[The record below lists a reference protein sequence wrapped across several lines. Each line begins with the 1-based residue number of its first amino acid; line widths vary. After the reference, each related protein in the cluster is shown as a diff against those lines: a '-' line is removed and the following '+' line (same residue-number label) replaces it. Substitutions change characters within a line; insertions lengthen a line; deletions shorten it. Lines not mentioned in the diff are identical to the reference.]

1 MADHHSETALTLL
14 KSWRVILNKETQALS
29 QGNIQELER
38 LFQETSKIQ
47 QRLSQMFAASNT
59 LGKDKTITI
68 MIRGLHT
75 EQEKLIESLKAQ
87 TEELAE
93 EIGTLRKS
101 QASLKGYKQK
111 NFTSP
116 RFTNERT

>member
-1 MADHHSETALTLL
+1 MADHHPETALSLI
-14 KSWRVILNKETQALS
+14 KSWRVILNKETGALS

-47 QRLSQMFAASNT
+47 QRLSHMFAASNP
-59 LGKDKTITI
+59 LIKDKTISI
-68 MIRGLHT
+68 MIRGLHK

-87 TEELAE
+87 TEELAQ

-111 NFTSP
+111 NPTSP
-116 RFTNERT
+116 RYMNKRT

>member
-1 MADHHSETALTLL
+1 MADHHPETALSLI
-14 KSWRVILNKETQALS
+14 KSWRVILNKETGALS

-47 QRLSQMFAASNT
+47 QRLSHMFAASNP
-59 LGKDKTITI
+59 LVKDKTISI
-68 MIRGLHT
+68 MIRGLHK

-87 TEELAE
+87 TEELAQ

-111 NFTSP
+111 NPTSP
-116 RFTNERT
+116 RYMNKRT

>member
-1 MADHHSETALTLL
+1 MADHHPETALSLI
-14 KSWRVILNKETQALS
+14 KSWRVILNKETGALS

-38 LFQETSKIQ
+38 LFKETSKIQ
-47 QRLSQMFAASNT
+47 QRLSHMFAASNP
-59 LGKDKTITI
+59 LVKDKTISI
-68 MIRGLHT
+68 MIRGLHK

-87 TEELAE
+87 TEELAQ

-111 NFTSP
+111 NPFSP
-116 RFTNERT
+116 RYMNERT

>member
-1 MADHHSETALTLL
+1 MADHHSETALNLL
-14 KSWRVILNKETQALS
+14 KSWRVILNKEAGALS

-47 QRLSQMFAASNT
+47 QRLSQMFAASDT
-59 LGKDKTITI
+59 LVKDKTVSI
-68 MIRGLHT
+68 MIKELHT
-75 EQEKLIESLKAQ
+75 EQEKLIESLKVQ
-87 TEELAE
+87 TEGLAQ

-111 NFTSP
+111 NPISP

>member
-1 MADHHSETALTLL
+1 MADHHPETALSLI
-14 KSWRVILNKETQALS
+14 KSWRVILNKETGALS

-47 QRLSQMFAASNT
+47 QRLSQMFAASDT
-59 LGKDKTITI
+59 LVKDKTISI
-68 MIRGLHT
+68 MIKGLHA

-87 TEELAE
+87 TEGLAQ

-111 NFTSP
+111 NPISP

>member
-1 MADHHSETALTLL
+1 MADHHPETALNLL
-14 KSWRVILNKETQALS
+14 KSWRVLLDKETGALS

-47 QRLSQMFAASNT
+47 KRLSHMFAASNP
-59 LGKDKTITI
+59 LAKDKHISI
-68 MIRGLHT
+68 MIRGLHK
-75 EQEKLIESLKAQ
+75 EQETLIESLKAQ
-87 TEELAE
+87 TEELAQ

-111 NFTSP
+111 NPTLP
-116 RFTNERT
+116 RYMNERT

>member
-1 MADHHSETALTLL
+1 MADHHPETALSLI
-14 KSWRVILNKETQALS
+14 KSWRVILNEETGALS

-38 LFQETSKIQ
+38 LFQKASEVQ
-47 QRLSQMFAASNT
+47 QRLSHMFAASNS
-59 LGKDKTITI
+59 LGKDKNISI
-68 MIRGLHT
+68 MIRGLHK

-87 TEELAE
+87 TEELAQ

-111 NFTSP
+111 NPFSP
-116 RFTNERT
+116 RYMNERT

>member
-1 MADHHSETALTLL
+1 MADHHPETALNLL
-14 KSWRVILNKETQALS
+14 KSWRVILNKETGALS

-38 LFQETSKIQ
+38 LFQKTSEVQ
-47 QRLSQMFAASNT
+47 QRLSHMFAASNP
-59 LGKDKTITI
+59 LVKDKTISI
-68 MIRGLHT
+68 MIRGLHK

-87 TEELAE
+87 TEELAQ

-111 NFTSP
+111 NPTSP
-116 RFTNERT
+116 RYMNKRT

>member
-1 MADHHSETALTLL
+1 MADHHPETALSLI
-14 KSWRVILNKETQALS
+14 KSWRVILNKETGALS

-47 QRLSQMFAASNT
+47 QRLSHMFAAST
-59 LGKDKTITI
+59 PLIKDKTISI
-68 MIRGLHT
+68 MIRGLHK

-87 TEELAE
+87 TEELAQ

-111 NFTSP
+111 NPTSP
-116 RFTNERT
+116 RYMNKRT

>member
-1 MADHHSETALTLL
+1 MADHHSETALNLL
-14 KSWRVILNKETQALS
+14 KSWRVILNKETGALS

-47 QRLSQMFAASNT
+47 QRLSRMFAASNT
-59 LGKDKTITI
+59 LVKDKNISI
-68 MIRGLHT
+68 LIRELHA
-75 EQEKLIESLKAQ
+75 EQEKLIESLKNQ
-87 TEELAE
+87 TEGLAL

-111 NFTSP
+111 NPAPP
-116 RFTNERT
+116 RFTNEHT

>member
-1 MADHHSETALTLL
+1 MADHHPETALNLL
-14 KSWRVILNKETQALS
+14 KSWRVILNKGTQALS

-47 QRLSQMFAASNT
+47 QRLSHMFAASNS
-59 LGKDKTITI
+59 LVKDKNISI
-68 MIRGLHT
+68 MIRGLHKD
-75 EQEKLIESLKAQ
+75 QEKLIESLKAA
-87 TEELAE
+87 TEELAQ

-111 NFTSP
+111 NTTSP
-116 RFTNERT
+116 RYMNERT

>member
-1 MADHHSETALTLL
+1 MADHHPETALNLL
-14 KSWRVILNKETQALS
+14 KSWQVILDKETRALS
-29 QGNIQELER
+29 DGNIQELER

-47 QRLSQMFAASNT
+47 QQLSQMFTTSNY
-59 LGKDKTITI
+59 LVKDKNIST
-68 MIRGLHT
+68 MIRGLYK

-87 TEELAE
+87 TEGLAE
-93 EIGTLRKS
+93 EIGTLRKN

-111 NFTSP
+111 NPTLP